1 MEDNNSPIYI
11 IENQNEENVDQIL
24 DINNDNLSDR
34 NDQNESIQNINITDS
49 PNISLNK
56 EKNIKPKGYVRI
68 LRNIFKKK
76 DDLRKKLLKD
86 YFLNW
91 YKDTLKGLTI
101 QKKIFVRLS
110 VSKGKDDKN
119 RNRKNS
125 DFNEEF
131 EKEQSS
137 RSVNKRQIKMKEFN
151 KPPAIPQPIY
161 NIRREKIENFDNI
174 DNKDNIK
181 YNKNNENKFKII
193 DKYDIAKKIKNYKGK
208 TDDKNKFNINSN
220 NINHNENPLYQNK
233 NINQN
238 KNIINPNK
246 FELISFL

>member
-151 KPPAIPQPIY
+151 KPPAIPQTIY
-161 NIRREKIENFDNI
+161 NIRREKIENLDNIENIENFDN
-174 DNKDNIK
+174 
-181 YNKNNENKFKII
+181 NKNFDVSSIN
-193 DKYDIAKKIKNYKGK
+193 DK
-208 TDDKNKFNINSN
+208 
-220 NINHNENPLYQNK
+220 E
-233 NINQN
+233 NINQDSLKLN
-238 KNIINPNK
+238 KNRIGNSIDMSNSQVYDQKNK
-246 FELISFL
+246 NCELNLSSSNQNSED